1 MIKTFKE
8 WYREMAGTGA
18 IYDGTDSPDFNWWGA
33 VGVDKG
39 DYSKKPLET
48 DVNHPKK
55 KHKKHKHKKKEDE

>member
-18 IYDGTDSPDFNWWGA
+18 IYDGDDSVNWWGA
-33 VGVDKG
+33 EGVDKG
-39 DYSKKPLET
+39 DYKNKPLET

-55 KHKKHKHKKKEDE
+55 KHKNHKHKKKDE